1 MILTYDLEKRGR
13 HPIYEYLYLCIR
25 EDILSGVI
33 RGGEKLPSKREM
45 ARDHKV
51 ALITV
56 ENAYAQLVIEGY
68 VTAREKSGYFV
79 NPGMAETVRPEKNRA
94 AWAEGGS
101 GLTAA
106 GMQAKERTGQAAGMQ
121 AKERTGQAAGAQ
133 AKEQAGLAAGQ
144 SAQTRAVQGAWAAGL
159 EGTAGTPKKKWLVD
173 FSSGELKRDAFPFD
187 TWSKLMRRV
196 MNDRE
201 EAFLTKPDRSGVP
214 ELREAI
220 AAYLKKAKGLAVSP
234 GQVLVGPGTEY
245 LHHLILQLVGRSRM
259 VAVEDPGYVKVGQIY
274 EGNGLKVLHVPVDRG
289 GMVVSRLWGTNAS
302 LVHTS
307 PSHHFPTGCVMPIG
321 RRRELL
327 NWAHAQE
334 AYVIEDDYDSEF
346 RFDGRP
352 IPTLASLDGERVIYL
367 NTFTKTLAPSIR
379 IAYAVLPEKLK
390 ERYDEKLSFYSG
402 AVSSFEQYTLAA
414 FIGEGYYERHVNR
427 MRNYYRQQRTRILE
441 TLAASPLADKV
452 SVEEHS
458 AGLHFI
464 LRVKELGDE
473 EAWVKELEEHGIRLV
488 PVSAYCYGGKERYG
502 KRFLV
507 YYSDLEPENLKKAFE
522 IMSLTLD
529 RNPKGE

>member
-33 RGGEKLPSKREM
+33 KGGEKLPSKREM

-79 NPGMAETVRPEKNRA
+79 NPGMAETVRPEKKRA
-94 AWAEGGS
+94 AWADGGN
-101 GLTAA
+101 GQTAA
-106 GMQAKERTGQAAGMQ
+106 DE
-121 AKERTGQAAGAQ
+121 ENGAM
-133 AKEQAGLAAGQ
+133 
-144 SAQTRAVQGAWAAGL
+144 AVQNRDEQGAWHAGRVSGVRL
-159 EGTAGTPKKKWLVD
+159 PKKDWLVD

-187 TWSKLMRRV
+187 TWAKLMRRV

-201 EAFLTKPDRSGVP
+201 EAFLTKPERNGVP
-214 ELREAI
+214 ELRVAI
-220 AAYLKKAKGLAVSP
+220 AAYLKKAKGFAVSP
-234 GQVLVGPGTEY
+234 DQILVGPGTEY
-245 LHHLILQLVGRSRM
+245 LHHLILQLIGRSRM

-274 EGNGLKVLHVPVDRG
+274 EGNGLKCLHVPVDRG

-427 MRNYYRQQRTRILE
+427 MRTYYRQQRAKILE
-441 TLAASPLADKV
+441 ILAESPLAEKV
-452 SVEEHS
+452 SVEEHG

-464 LRVKELGDE
+464 LRVKELQNE
-473 EAWVKELEEHGIRLV
+473 EAWVRELEERGIRLV
-488 PVSAYCYGGKERYG
+488 PVSSYCYGGKERYG

-507 YYSDLEPENLKKAFE
+507 YYSDLEPGNLKRAFE

-529 RNPKGE
+529 RNQQGG